1 MRTRAGAYIVYSQLS
16 LLVFM
21 SLCIALHP
29 GLVLKWNEAG
39 LSNYGIHIK
48 TIVPYTLAL
57 GLCALFAMAAA
68 RSLRAMGGPATRM
81 RNLLN
86 VYGGLMLLL
95 LLSTYGYTLN
105 AGLKNAHIV
114 LNIVTILFEFG
125 AALWMYSTLPPSKA
139 EAAWLGVLS
148 VGLSLAVID
157 FFKLLHV
164 LFTAQTFIGMGF
176 GVLVVHAV
184 RHCAG
189 PGQR

>member
-1 MRTRAGAYIVYSQLS
+1 VRTRASSYIVYSQLS

-48 TIVPYTLAL
+48 TAIPYTFAL

-68 RSLRAMGGPATRM
+68 QSLRAMGEAAKHM

-86 VYGGLMLLL
+86 VYGGLMLVS

-105 AGLKNAHIV
+105 TGLKNVHIV
-114 LNIVTILFEFG
+114 LNIATALFQLS
-125 AALWMYSTLPPSKA
+125 AALWMYGTLPRSRSNA
-139 EAAWLGVLS
+139 VWLGVLS
-148 VGLSLAVID
+148 MGFVFAVID
-157 FFKLLHV
+157 YFKVLHV
-164 LFTAQTFIGMGF
+164 LFTAQTLTGVGF

-184 RHCAG
+184 RHFAD
-189 PGQR
+189 PSQP